1 MNEFIFKNKFVSL
14 DEVIQKT
21 SKQMVDFQEA
31 QRLGQAN
38 LADSISHQR
47 RELKKQDK
55 LKEHWLKANWDIAV
69 DAKAKIIGLGV
80 CIHDFEGEIQ
90 VSTSCNQ

>member
-38 LADSISHQR
+38 LADSISH
-47 RELKKQDK
+47 
-55 LKEHWLKANWDIAV
+55 
-69 DAKAKIIGLGV
+69 
-80 CIHDFEGEIQ
+80 
-90 VSTSCNQ
+90 